1 MGVLMLR
8 RIAIVMS
15 FLAASAAG
23 GAQQP
28 NAAAPA
34 QSGAVI
40 RAETR
45 LVLVD
50 TVVTDKKGNYVRDLT
65 QKDFRVWEDNKEQEI
80 KTFSFEAD
88 PASPMKDQP
97 HYLILFF
104 DNSTMGYND
113 QAYARKAALQFIDA
127 NAGPNRYMAV
137 ADFTGTLN
145 ITQNFTADAAR
156 LKQVVNGVKF
166 SSVSPNSELASI
178 AGPSLG
184 RAEADFGARDV
195 LLALR
200 SLAKNL
206 RTVPGRKTLVF
217 LSAGFKL
224 DVELRSELTAVIDAC
239 NKANVAVYPIDVR
252 GLIAANEINQ
262 PKPFNDSQPVRL
274 VLASYSPQ
282 HGGGA
287 GSGGGGGHGGVGGG
301 SVGGG
306 HGGATGGT
314 AGSGGRGGG
323 TTTGTGYS
331 SIYGPNNPYNQARNI
346 VPQIHSP
353 LGTQEVLYDLADG
366 TGGFII
372 VNTNDLLG
380 GLQKIG
386 SEQNEYYVLGYAPA
400 EESKEG
406 ACHTLKVKVDRGG
419 TSIRSRTGYCNDKP
433 LDLLAG
439 SSTEKDLETRAA
451 STAAGNVAASM
462 ELPFFYTGPNT
473 ARVNVAMEIPASALK
488 FEKAKGKL
496 HSEVNVLGIAYA
508 AADNSAAAKFSDTVK
523 LDLDGKKELED
534 FQAKPLHY
542 DTQFDLA
549 SGQYKLKVVFSSG
562 GASFGKIEMPLTIDA
577 YDNKKFGLSGIAL
590 SNSIHRVSDLD
601 VGLDAV
607 LLENKTPLVASGMEL
622 TPSGSNTLKKAQPAA
637 LYVEI
642 YDPLLTGKDAP
653 KIGLQMR
660 IVDRKSG
667 EQKVDT
673 GFISMATYV
682 RAGNAVVPVGLKVP
696 VDTLPPGAYRAE
708 LKAID
713 TAGNASVV
721 RATDFAVE

>member
-1 MGVLMLR
+1 MLR
-8 RIAIVMS
+8 RETIFLVLMATAVRIA
-15 FLAASAAG
+15 

-28 NAAAPA
+28 DAAAA
-34 QSGAVI
+34 EQSAPVI

-50 TVVTDKKGNYVRDLT
+50 TVVTDKKGNYVRDLAM
-65 QKDFRVWEDNKEQEI
+65 KDFRVWEDNKEQEI
-80 KTFSFEAD
+80 RSFSFEAD
-88 PASPMKDQP
+88 PASASKDRP

-104 DNSTMGYND
+104 DNSSVGYND

-127 NAGPNRYMAV
+127 NAGPNRFIAI
-137 ADFTGTLN
+137 AEFTGSLN
-145 ITQNFTADAAR
+145 ITQNFTTDTTR

-166 SSVSPNSELASI
+166 SSVSPNAEVASI
-178 AGPSLG
+178 GALSLG
-184 RAEADFGARDV
+184 RAAADFGARDV

-206 RTVPGRKTLVF
+206 RTIPSRKTLVF

-224 DVELRSELTAVIDAC
+224 DLELRSELTAVIDAC

-252 GLIAANEINQ
+252 GLIAGLQ
-262 PKPFNDSQPVRL
+262 PESFKDSLRAGSL
-274 VLASYSPQ
+274 HMVLASYIPQ
-282 HGGGA
+282 HGGGS
-287 GSGGGGGHGGVGGG
+287 SGG
-301 SVGGG
+301 SGG
-306 HGGATGGT
+306 HGGAGMGG
-314 AGSGGRGGG
+314 AGVGGGRGGG
-323 TTTGTGYS
+323 AAGIGGGSRGGTSGINS
-331 SIYGPNNPYNQARNI
+331 LSGVNNPYNQARSI
-346 VPQIHSP
+346 VPQIQSP

-386 SEQNEYYVLGYAPA
+386 SEQNQYYVLGYSPA

-406 ACHTLKVKVDRGG
+406 ACHTIKVKVDRGG
-419 TSIRSRTGYCNDKP
+419 TSVRSRTGYCNDKP

-439 SSTEKDLETRAA
+439 SSVEKNLEARAA
-451 STAAGNVAASM
+451 SAAGNSGASM
-462 ELPFFYTGPNT
+462 ELPFFYTGPNA
-473 ARVNVAMEIPASALK
+473 ARVNVAMEIPAAAVK
-488 FEKAKGKL
+488 FEKTKGKL
-496 HSEVNVLGIAYA
+496 HSQVNVLGIVHA
-508 AADNSAAAKFSDTVK
+508 AGDNSVAAKFSDTVK
-523 LDLDGKKELED
+523 LDFDDKKQLEQ
-534 FQAKPLHY
+534 FQTKPMHY
-542 DTQFDLA
+542 DTQFDIA
-549 SGQYKLKVVFSSG
+549 SGNYKLDVVFSSG
-562 GASFGKIEMPLTIDA
+562 GASFGKIEMPLAIDA
-577 YDNKKFGLSGIAL
+577 YDDKKFGLSGVAL
-590 SNSIHRVSDLD
+590 SSDLHRVSDLD
-601 VGLDAV
+601 TGLDAV

-622 TPSGSNTLKKAQPAA
+622 TPSGSNALRKGQPAA

-642 YDPLLTGKDAP
+642 YDPLLAGKDAP
-653 KIGLQMR
+653 KLGLQLR

-673 GFISMATYV
+673 GFISMANYV

-696 VDTLPPGAYRAE
+696 VDALAPGAYRAE

-721 RATDFAVE
+721 RAADFAVE